1 MKKKLTKAL
10 AVLLM
15 LCMLLPQTALA
26 ATTYYVD
33 VSIVGPDAE
42 QVEQTVSASSS
53 RYGTKSDRLAATVVS
68 LIKSKESEISEKFS
82 GTGLHEEFQDGLDA
96 FEGSGWTAYV
106 EEHFDSVSGNEAF
119 KIILSDK
126 TSTLG
131 DLTVGKANKISYKG
145 YTVTVTLREYT
156 TGSSSSGGSSS
167 GSTGTTTGESKQFQD
182 IHPVNHWAMD
192 SIDYVTSR
200 GLFNGKTEDT
210 FAPEEATT
218 RAQLMTVLARLDGA
232 DTTGAALEKGMAWA
246 VANGISDGSN
256 PNAPITRQQ
265 LAAMLY
271 RYAGSPAVE
280 GTLNFPDAGSVSDYA
295 KGAMLWATQ
304 NGIIN
309 GKTDGRLDP
318 TGLATRAQVA
328 TMIARYCAKLEV

>member
-1 MKKKLTKAL
+1 MTLQYHYTVPGDDFVHAGEASGHLKG
-10 AVLLM
+10 VLRQLGYPGDTIRRVAISM
-15 LCMLLPQTALA
+15 YEGEINMVIHANGGE
-26 ATTYYVD
+26 
-33 VSIVGPDAE
+33 IDAE
-42 QVEQTVSASSS
+42 ID
-53 RYGTKSDRLAATVVS
+53 DR
-68 LIKSKESEISEKFS
+68 
-82 GTGLHEEFQDGLDA
+82 G
-96 FEGSGWTAYV
+96 
-106 EEHFDSVSGNEAF
+106 
-119 KIILSDK
+119 
-126 TSTLG
+126 
-131 DLTVGKANKISYKG
+131 
-145 YTVTVTLREYT
+145 VTVTLREYT